1 MTATRTY
8 KSTLREDQMEQTR
21 ERILETL
28 EKMLADETAT
38 EVSVAAV
45 AERAKI
51 SVRTAY
57 RYFPTKEALLDEF
70 NVWMRKRFGSP
81 PVPASMEELEDN
93 AAALIRYF
101 ETNSQMIRASRSM
114 SAREVRKRRKLDQVN
129 AMTKLTAAVVQRLDD
144 REIKLRAA
152 MIHQLLGSDGW
163 LNLRENWGLTQDE
176 CIEAVQ
182 WGLRTLTAQL
192 HADDKSKK
200 RR

>member
-28 EKMLADETAT
+28 EKMLADETAM

-81 PVPASMEELEDN
+81 PIPVSMEELPEN

-101 ETNSQMIRASRSM
+101 ETNSQLIRASRSM
-114 SAREVRKRRKLDQVN
+114 SAREVRKRRKVEQVN
-129 AMTKLTAAVVQRLDD
+129 AITKLTAESVARLDE

-152 MIHQLLGSDGW
+152 MIHQLIGSEGW
-163 LNLRENWGLTQDE
+163 LNLRENWGLTPDE

-182 WGLRTLTAQL
+182 WGLRTLSAQL
-192 HADDKSKK
+192 AADDKSKK
-200 RR
+200 RK